1 MSSSELDTEI
11 DLIELVDVLW
21 QGKYLI
27 GGLTAFVSLIAFVFL
42 YFMPSTHQI
51 SLSIRSLSPQEMSAY
66 APLNNVPGISPPIYV
81 DEQLIGQTG
90 VVLAQD
96 LMQAVRSEIGSK
108 TSLRQAISE
117 LDPKFLDFEGS
128 LAERAQA
135 LTSAAS
141 HFDLTSE
148 PFKETGIVTDILET
162 KTQDTE
168 LTKQIIARAIDLM
181 RLNIRR
187 QNLIAISNL
196 SKSIET
202 ALAYEI
208 EELQAEIANDKQRY
222 FDEMQHRIQNL
233 KEQAAIARALNLAS
247 PSQNM
252 TINATASTGEVQNT
266 RNPSD
271 SSYLRGYKALEEE
284 VNLLAR
290 RKPDDW
296 QLFTPDYAEKT
307 ARLRQLQNDQRLKRV
322 ETGLALSPLSGEEA
336 FTPAIF
342 DMESILVEQT
352 TNKPLMLILVALLSG
367 LLASIFVLFR
377 HYAAQRT
384 IISAP

>member
-42 YFMPSTHQI
+42 SFMPSTHKI

-81 DEQLIGQTG
+81 NEQLIGQTG

>member
-42 YFMPSTHQI
+42 SFMPTTHQI

-117 LDPKFLDFEGS
+117 LDPKFSDFEGS
-128 LAERAQA
+128 LAEKAQA

-141 HFDLTSE
+141 RFDLTSE

-162 KTQDTE
+162 KTQNTE

-181 RLNIRR
+181 QLNIRR

-202 ALAYEI
+202 SLAYEI
-208 EELQAEIANDKQRY
+208 EELQAEITNDKQRY
-222 FDEMQHRIQNL
+222 FDEMQHRIRHL

-322 ETGLALSPLSGEEA
+322 ETGLTLSPLSGEEA

-352 TNKPLMLILVALLSG
+352 TNKPLMLFLVALLSG

-384 IISAP
+384 VISAS